1 MQARE
6 PAAITVY
13 VYVFVCVR
21 AQRTDKATRPKKVGE
36 RGRNKGKEE
45 GEGDRE
51 RGRTG
56 QTVDSNGT
64 GRDDKRKTHTHTHTH
79 TTNHGRAWC
88 LIWAQLGPNGPILEP
103 LRAHVGPVL
112 GPYVF
117 DMAKAITDLD
127 PTLEASSYVSCGF
140 LHFTIVFLVCAYDS
154 SLIVRCGHGSINGQ
168 SCLGIKH
175 ANNEN
180 NYVQVTCSSHVKPP
194 AISIQPA
201 ARSVQPWA
209 HLGPTGP
216 RWGRSVSEGTTP
228 SYVWIQ
234 CCVS

>member
-1 MQARE
+1 VCACTKDRQGHEAQESGRTRE
-6 PAAITVY
+6 EQ
-13 VYVFVCVR
+13 R
-21 AQRTDKATRPKKVGE
+21 EGRRGRRQGEGEDRTDR
-36 RGRNKGKEE
+36 RQQRNRKRRQKE
-45 GEGDRE
+45 
-51 RGRTG
+51 
-56 QTVDSNGT
+56 N
-64 GRDDKRKTHTHTHTH
+64 THTHTHTH

-88 LIWAQLGPNGPILEP
+88 LIWAQLGPNGPMLEP

-154 SLIVRCGHGSINGQ
+154 SLIVRCGHGSINGP

-180 NYVQVTCSSHVKPP
+180 NDVQVTCSSHVQPP